1 MLCLLCALYLHLKLC
16 VKKLQSLYLNRR
28 GRNCSVASLNGNP
41 PTRTNAQQQNN
52 EMLEIN
58 LVRLPVD
65 TSMLYRHEQEN
76 AERLEIGSN
85 GLPVSAANGQSVDE
99 IGLKGPPSYI
109 EIFDVP
115 EVLPPAYEEA
125 IRDSQMMEF

>member
-1 MLCLLCALYLHLKLC
+1 
-16 VKKLQSLYLNRR
+16 
-28 GRNCSVASLNGNP
+28 VASLNGNP
-41 PTRTNAQQQNN
+41 PTRTNAQQQNK

-58 LVRLPVD
+58 LVRLPID

-99 IGLKGPPSYI
+99 RGLTGPPSYI

-115 EVLPPAYEEA
+115 EVLPPTYEEA